1 MSSNNIISLIGMSN
15 IGKSYW
21 SKQLEQVGYKR
32 FSIDDMIIEKASLS
46 IDDVT
51 GMAKWLGQPWS
62 EGYADREKQYLAWE
76 NESVLEVL
84 EQLSSFK
91 EDDKIVIDTTGSMFY
106 VEQTT
111 IDRLVNSTKVVY
123 LIAPEHIKQKMLQ
136 KYIDNP
142 KPVIWYGLF
151 TQKGSETRGQ
161 ALARSYD
168 ELLNFR
174 AKTYRKYS
182 DIIIDYDH
190 RFQPDYSVED
200 FLREINQ

>member
-1 MSSNNIISLIGMSN
+1 MSN

-32 FSIDDMIIEKASLS
+32 FSIDDMIIEKASLG

-182 DIIIDYDH
+182 DIIINYDH